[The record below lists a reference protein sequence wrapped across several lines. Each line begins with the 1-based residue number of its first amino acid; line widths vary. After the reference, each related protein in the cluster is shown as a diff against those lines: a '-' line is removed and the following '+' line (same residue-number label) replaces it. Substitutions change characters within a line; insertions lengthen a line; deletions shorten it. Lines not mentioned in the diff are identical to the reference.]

1 MKWFYQITHDEQSR
15 TVDIDIYGN
24 ITPYPYVDSSTGEQ
38 HGVSSKGLKAE
49 IDAVQADTINVYINS
64 NGGDVAEA
72 IAICSALSRNPAKV
86 HTYCDGFACSAAS
99 VIFCAGDQRTMGK
112 LGLLMIHNCSVY
124 NWGPMNADAL
134 RKMADDAD
142 KINQASITMYKAVTG
157 MGEEEIQKLMDAET
171 WMTAEEAV
179 KYGFATDIADDEES
193 DEGASQSAMAA
204 IHQRILEAP
213 AETLLEAR
221 ISAIDAKMD
230 NLLSALAES
239 EPVNKGTATMAQNAK
254 RVFAVISKEE

>member
-1 MKWFYQITHDEQSR
+1 MKRFYQITHDEQSR
-15 TVDIDIYGN
+15 SVDIDIYGN
-24 ITPYPYVDSSTGEQ
+24 ITSYPYVDESTGEQ

-72 IAICSALSRNPAKV
+72 VAICSALSRNSAKV

-124 NWGPMNADAL
+124 NWGPMNADEL

-142 KINQASITMYKAVTG
+142 KVNQASITMYKAVTG
-157 MGEEEIQKLMDAET
+157 MSDEEIKKLMDAET

-179 KYGFATDIADDEES
+179 KYGFATDIAGDDETA
-193 DEGASQSAMAA
+193 EGASQSAMAA

-213 AETLLEAR
+213 AEARLEAR
-221 ISAIDAKMD
+221 ITDLDAKMD
-230 NLLSALAES
+230 NLLSVIAKPET
-239 EPVNKGTATMAQNAK
+239 VDKGTATMAQNAK
-254 RVFAVISKEE
+254 RVFALIAKEE